1 MSQQQRGR
9 ESFISAVINGL
20 GRDLRHSARALRRS
34 PGFTIIAV
42 LCLALGTGANAAI
55 FSVVNTVM
63 LRPLPY
69 PEPDRLV
76 RLYETMRDQ
85 AGWQGSVSYANFLD
99 WRAEAKSFDALAA
112 YSSGSRN
119 LQGLD
124 IPERVVTLAATSNLP
139 ELTGARPI
147 MGRVFTESDDDA
159 GATPVALLNE
169 DLWRRRF
176 GGNPG
181 VIGQTINLNGTLHT
195 VVGIVPAR
203 YDFPV
208 GGDVTAV
215 IVPLVPPANVE
226 GSRGS
231 RSLAVLGRLRA
242 GVTPERA
249 TREMMQIALRLEQQH
264 PGPMANRGVDVV
276 ALRDVTVGRHR
287 ETLLVL
293 LGAVALV
300 LLIACANVANLLLA
314 RSAARRHEVAVRL
327 ALGAGRGL
335 LVRQFL
341 VESALLAFIGTALG
355 ALIAWL
361 ALEAMGALLVGAIP
375 ITTTLALDLRV
386 LGFLAA
392 IAVLTGLVVGLVPA
406 LQISGTH
413 LRENLSDAATKTTA
427 TGTQQRFRSALVV
440 GELALSLVL
449 LIGAGLLMRG
459 FYLLQQTEPG
469 LVAEN
474 VLTAHVAIPSGT
486 YTPDQIAPRLLAPI
500 LERVRAIPGVQSA
513 GAVSMLPIQDAWTN
527 FGYGVVGE
535 PAPEPGKAPLAELRV
550 ASPGFFESLGI
561 PVRRGRTFT
570 ERDGLSGEP
579 VIVVNEALAN
589 AHFEGRDPI
598 GRQITGMGNAA
609 MRIIGVV
616 GDVRQ
621 AGLDRAPLREVY
633 FPYNSTQVLGWL
645 SSMSLVI
652 KTGVEPRSL
661 APAVGAAVRAVDR
674 DQPVYRVLT
683 MEQVIAESLSS
694 RRLSLWLLGVFA
706 AVALILSAAGLY
718 GVISYLVTQR
728 TREIGI
734 RMALGAEARH
744 VVRLMMGRGAVLIA
758 LGLVLGLVGAFWF
771 TRWLENMLYRVGTRD
786 PITFATIPI
795 VLVGVALLATYIP
808 ARRASRLDP
817 TIALRSE

>member
-1 MSQQQRGR
+1 MSGIQQRE
-9 ESFISAVINGL
+9 ESFARATIHGL
-20 GRDLRHSARALRRS
+20 ARDLRHAARALRRS
-34 PGFTIIAV
+34 PGFTTVAV

-55 FSVVNTVM
+55 FSVVNTVL

-69 PEPDRLV
+69 PQPERLV

-85 AGWQGSVSYANFLD
+85 AGWQGSVSFANFLD

-112 YSSGSRN
+112 YSTGSRN
-119 LQGLD
+119 LQGVEV
-124 IPERVVTLAATSNLP
+124 PERVVTLAATSNLLD
-139 ELTGARPI
+139 LTGARPI
-147 MGRVFTESDDDA
+147 AGRAFTESDDDP
-159 GATPVALLNE
+159 GAARVALLNE

-176 GGNPG
+176 GGDQG
-181 VIGQTINLNGTLHT
+181 IIGRTINLNGTLHT
-195 VVGIVPAR
+195 VVGVVPATF
-203 YDFPV
+203 DFPA

-226 GSRGS
+226 GTRGS
-231 RSLAVLGRLRA
+231 RALAVLGRLRA
-242 GVTPERA
+242 GVTPDEA
-249 TREMMQIALRLEQQH
+249 TREMMQIALRLEEQY

-276 ALRDVTVGRHR
+276 SLREVTVGRHR
-287 ETLLVL
+287 QTLLVL

-314 RSAARRHEVAVRL
+314 RSAARRNEVAVRL

-335 LVRQFL
+335 LIRQFL
-341 VESALLAFIGTALG
+341 VESALLSVVGTAIG
-355 ALIAWL
+355 ALIAWG
-361 ALEAMGALLVGAIP
+361 ALVGMRALLVGAIP
-375 ITTTLALDLRV
+375 LTTTLTLDLRV
-386 LGFLAA
+386 LAFLAA
-392 IAVLTGLVVGLVPA
+392 IAAITGLVVGLVPA
-406 LQISGTH
+406 VQISGTH
-413 LRENLSDAATKTTA
+413 LRENLTDAASRTTS

-459 FYLLQQTEPG
+459 FYLLQRTEPG

-486 YTPDQIAPRLLAPI
+486 YTPDQVAPRLLAPI
-500 LERVRAIPGVQSA
+500 LERVRAIPGVRSA

-527 FGYGVVGE
+527 FSYAVVGE
-535 PAPEPGKAPLAELRV
+535 PAPEPGKGPLAELRV

-561 PVRRGRTFT
+561 PLKRGRTFE
-570 ERDGLSGEP
+570 ERDGLSGET

-589 AHFEGRDPI
+589 AHFAGRDPI
-598 GRQITGMGNAA
+598 GQQLTGMGNTP

-621 AGLDRAPLREVY
+621 AGLHLAPLREVY
-633 FPYNSTQVLGWL
+633 FPYQAPQVLGWL

-652 KTGVEPRSL
+652 RTAVEPQSL
-661 APAVGAAVRAVDR
+661 APAVSAAVRAVDR

-683 MEQVIAESLSS
+683 MEQIISESLSG

-706 AVALILSAAGLY
+706 GIALILSAAGLY

-734 RMALGAEARH
+734 RIALGAKSRD

-758 LGLVLGLVGAFWF
+758 IGLVLGLVGALAF
-771 TRWLENMLYRVGTRD
+771 TRWLESMLYGVGTRD
-786 PITFATIPI
+786 PLTFATIPL
-795 VLVGVALLATYIP
+795 VLVTVALLATYLP

-817 TIALRSE
+817 MIALRAE